1 MKLSIVIPVYN
12 EKETVNEIVARV
24 LSVKIDADKEIIIV
38 DDGSKDGTR
47 DVLKKLA
54 EDNPDL
60 KILFKEVN
68 SGKGDTLKEG
78 FRHTSGDY
86 VIVQDADLE
95 YDPSDY
101 QKLLDAVKN
110 KCDTTVYGSRFS
122 GIYKDMTNLHFFG
135 NKFLTLLTNI
145 IFGVSLTDMETCY
158 KLIPGD
164 FARKINIKSKK
175 FNFEPEITAKI
186 LKSGMSIVEIPIV
199 YKGRSFSEG
208 KKITWKDGLSAVF
221 TLIRYKFGD

>member
-12 EKETVNEIVARV
+12 EKETINEIINRISSAKVEV
-24 LSVKIDADKEIIIV
+24 DKEIIIV

-47 DVLKKLA
+47 DVLKKLS
-54 EDNPDL
+54 ESKPDL
-60 KILFKEVN
+60 KIIFKENN

-78 FRHTSGDY
+78 FKHTSGDY

-95 YDPSDY
+95 YDPNDY
-101 QKLLDAVKN
+101 QKLLDVVKSN
-110 KCDTTVYGSRFS
+110 SNITVYGSRFS
-122 GIYKDMTNLHFFG
+122 GVYKDMTNLHFIG
-135 NKFLTLLTNI
+135 NKFLTMLTNL

-164 FARKINIKSKK
+164 FARKLDIKSKR

-186 LKSGMSIVEIPIV
+186 LKSGMRLVEVPIT

-208 KKITWKDGLSAVF
+208 KKITWKDGLSAVY
-221 TLIRYKFGD
+221 TLIRFKFRD

>member
-12 EKETVNEIVARV
+12 EKDTVSEIINRV
-24 LSVKIDADKEIIIV
+24 LSAKVEADKEIIII
-38 DDGSKDGTR
+38 DDGSVDGTR
-47 DVLKKLA
+47 DVLKKLS
-54 EDNPDL
+54 ESKPDL
-60 KILFKEVN
+60 KIIFKENN

-78 FRHTSGDY
+78 FKHTSGDY

-95 YDPSDY
+95 YDPGDY
-101 QKLLDAVKN
+101 QKLLELVKDKKN
-110 KCDTTVYGSRFS
+110 VTVYGSRFS
-122 GIYKDMTNLHFFG
+122 GDYKDMTNLHFFG
-135 NKFLTLLTNI
+135 NKFLTLLTNF

-164 FARKINIKSKK
+164 FARRLDIKSKR

-186 LKSGMSIVEIPIV
+186 LKSGMIIMEVPIT
-199 YKGRSFSEG
+199 YKGRSFSDG

-221 TLIRYKFGD
+221 TLIRFRFRD

>member
-12 EKETVNEIVARV
+12 EKDTVSEIINRV
-24 LSVKIDADKEIIIV
+24 LSARVEMDKEIIII
-38 DDGSKDGTR
+38 DDGSGDGTR
-47 DVLKKLA
+47 DVLKKLS
-54 EDNPDL
+54 ESKPDL
-60 KILFKEVN
+60 KIIFKENN

-78 FRHTSGDY
+78 FKHTSGDY

-95 YDPSDY
+95 YDPGDY
-101 QKLLDAVKN
+101 QKLLELVKDKKN
-110 KCDTTVYGSRFS
+110 VTVYGSRFS
-122 GIYKDMTNLHFFG
+122 GDYKDMTNLHFFG
-135 NKFLTLLTNI
+135 NKFLTLLTNF

-164 FARKINIKSKK
+164 FARRLDIKSKR

-186 LKSGMSIVEIPIV
+186 LKSGMIIMEVPIT
-199 YKGRSFSEG
+199 YKGRSFSDG

-221 TLIRYKFGD
+221 TLIRFRFRD

>member
-12 EKETVNEIVARV
+12 EKETINEIINRISNAKVE
-24 LSVKIDADKEIIIV
+24 ADKEIIIV

-47 DVLKKLA
+47 DVLKKLS
-54 EDNPDL
+54 ESKPDL
-60 KILFKEVN
+60 KIIFKENN

-78 FRHTSGDY
+78 FKHTSGDY

-95 YDPSDY
+95 YDPNDY
-101 QKLLDAVKN
+101 QKLLDVVKSN
-110 KCDTTVYGSRFS
+110 SNITVYGSRFS
-122 GIYKDMTNLHFFG
+122 GVYKDMTNLHFIG
-135 NKFLTLLTNI
+135 NKFLTMLTNL

-164 FARKINIKSKK
+164 FARKLDIKSKR

-186 LKSGMSIVEIPIV
+186 LKSGMRLVEVPIT

-208 KKITWKDGLSAVF
+208 KKITWKDGLSAVY
-221 TLIRYKFGD
+221 TLIRFKFRD